1 MDRENNKVVELKS
14 KNINIITTFLT
25 ILSVIFLILTVLLF
39 FIFIFNKTY
48 FNFSG
53 KIDVKL
59 AADFGTFFQGLIGT
73 LAGITSALFMI
84 VIFLLQT
91 KQSRISQ
98 VENAYFKMLD
108 YHRENVNS
116 IHISD
121 FRMEKKNK
129 VTGEVFT
136 YDGKRAFV
144 IFKLQLFE
152 CLDYVDN
159 VLKNEKLS
167 LTPQQKIDVAYM
179 IFYYGFERE
188 YDDFCKTVFRKYP
201 KDFVNKL
208 FANRNIYK
216 KGHKI
221 VRTNQTSLSA
231 YFRNLY
237 NAIIFIDQNQD
248 LSQEQKKNYIKILRA
263 QLSNPEQCLL
273 YFNVMSR
280 FGKKWKEYN
289 LIQKYELIKNIP
301 RDYCN
306 GFDFRSDFKIN
317 YEDDELDLGENI

>member
-1 MDRENNKVVELKS
+1 MKDLKNKS
-14 KNINIITTFLT
+14 INTITTCLTVVSIIFLFLT
-25 ILSVIFLILTVLLF
+25 LLLF
-39 FIFIFNKTY
+39 FIFIFNKVY

-53 KIDVKL
+53 EIDVDL
-59 AADFGTFFQGLIGT
+59 AAQFGTFFQGLIGT

-121 FRMEKKNK
+121 FRTEKKNK
-129 VTGEVFT
+129 NTGEVFT

-152 CLDYVDN
+152 CLDYVDI
-159 VLKNEKLS
+159 VSKNENIS
-167 LTPQQKIDVAYM
+167 LTKQQKIDVAYM

-188 YDDFCKTVFRKYP
+188 YDDFSKTVFRNYP
-201 KDFVNKL
+201 EIFINKL
-208 FANRNIYK
+208 FANRNIYNK
-216 KGHKI
+216 DHKI
-221 VRTNQTSLSA
+221 GRTNQTSLSA

-237 NAIIFIDQNQD
+237 NAIMFIDQNQD
-248 LSQEQKKNYIKILRA
+248 LSQEQKFNYIKILRA

-280 FGKKWKEYN
+280 FGKKWKEYD

-301 RDYCN
+301 RDYCH
-306 GFDFRSDFKIN
+306 GFDFHSDFKIN
-317 YEDDELDLGENI
+317 YEDDELDFDEIIDATEE

>member
-1 MDRENNKVVELKS
+1 MKITKNKRLNNL
-14 KNINIITTFLT
+14 TTGLT
-25 ILSVIFLILTVLLF
+25 VISIIFLILTIILF
-39 FIFIFNKTY
+39 FVFLFNKAY

-53 KIDVKL
+53 NIDVNL
-59 AADFGTFFQGLIGT
+59 AAQFGSFFQGLVGT

-91 KQSRISQ
+91 KQSRITQ

-116 IHISD
+116 LHVSD

-129 VTGEVFT
+129 ATNEVFT
-136 YDGKRAFV
+136 YEGKRAFV

-152 CLDYVDN
+152 CLDFVDT
-159 VLKNEKLS
+159 VMKSEKLS
-167 LTPQQKIDVAYM
+167 LTPQQRIDIAYM
-179 IFYYGFERE
+179 IFYYGLDRE
-188 YDDFCKTVFRKYP
+188 YDDFTKGIFKNYP
-201 KDFVNKL
+201 DSFVNKL
-208 FANRNIYK
+208 FYNRNIYK
-216 KGHKI
+216 KDHKI
-221 VRTNQTSLSA
+221 GRTNQTSLSS

-237 NAIIFIDQNQD
+237 NAIVFIDQNQD
-248 LSQEQKKNYIKILRA
+248 LNQEQKKNYIKILRA

-280 FGKKWKEYN
+280 FGKKWKDYN

-301 RDYCN
+301 PNYCH
-306 GFDFRSDFKIN
+306 GFDFRSDFKMN
-317 YEDDELDLGENI
+317 YEDDELDIEDIVVASEQ